1 MSERDSDWT
10 PDGVDDSRPNA
21 ARMYDYFLGGAHN
34 FDPDRQLA
42 DTLLSIAP
50 EIRDIARAN
59 RAFLQRA
66 VRWLAAAGVD
76 QFLDLGSGIPT
87 AGNVHEIVQRL
98 DPDSR
103 VVYVDTEPVA
113 VAHSKLLLADQPNVE
128 VLQADLLDPDAVLGA
143 PEVTALLDFDRP
155 VAILL
160 VSVLHF
166 FADEQRPGALV
177 ADYLSRTAPGSYLA
191 VTHVTP
197 NEHSEQVRSLY
208 QHTTDRL
215 YPRSK
220 AEIAALLDGF
230 PLVPPGLVRLGDWHP
245 DTIADTAAS
254 ERAASYAAIAE
265 RR

>member
-1 MSERDSDWT
+1 MLGEKFLLAQ
-10 PDGVDDSRPNA
+10 PNA
-21 ARMYDYFLGGAHN
+21 R
-34 FDPDRQLA
+34 
-42 DTLLSIAP
+42 T
-50 EIRDIARAN
+50 IARLN
-59 RAFLQRA
+59 RAFLRRA
-66 VRWLAAAGVD
+66 VLFMMDNGIR

-87 AGNVHEIVQRL
+87 AGNVHEIAQRL
-98 DPDSR
+98 DPNSR

-113 VAHSKLLLADQPNVE
+113 VAHSELLLADAPRVA
-128 VLQADLLDPDAVLGA
+128 VLQADLLDPAAVLGS
-143 PEVTALLDFDRP
+143 PEVTGLLDLDRP
-155 VAILL
+155 IALLL

-177 ADYLSRTAPGSYLA
+177 ADYLSRTVPGSYLA
-191 VTHVTP
+191 ISHVTP

-208 QHTTDRL
+208 QHTSDRL

-245 DTIADTAAS
+245 DTIADGAEADRS
-254 ERAASYAAIAE
+254 ASYAAIAA

>member
-1 MSERDSDWT
+1 MSGQGSDWT

-34 FDPDRQLA
+34 FEPDRQLA

-66 VRWLAAAGVD
+66 VRWLAAAGID

-87 AGNVHEIVQRL
+87 AGNVHEIAQRL
-98 DPDSR
+98 DPNSR

-113 VAHSKLLLADQPNVE
+113 VSHSKLLLADAPHVA
-128 VLQADLLDPDAVLGA
+128 VLQADLLDPAAVFTS
-143 PEVTALLDFDRP
+143 PEVTGLLDLDRP
-155 VAILL
+155 IAILL

-166 FADEQRPGALV
+166 FGDEQRPGALV
-177 ADYLSRTAPGSYLA
+177 ADYLARTAPGSYLA
-191 VTHVTP
+191 ISHVTP
-197 NEHSEQVRSLY
+197 NEHSEQVRTLY

-245 DTIADTAAS
+245 DTIVAGAEAD
-254 ERAASYAAIAE
+254 RAASYAAIAE